1 MRYVGLVL
9 LSAFLAFGLASHV
22 QAQAETVERA
32 GGMREPGEILG
43 GPRHAKA
50 KVERYARSK
59 NSTKYIMRTIPIY
72 YKMAPRRN
80 IAPDVLV
87 AQAMVETG
95 YGRYGGDSVPW
106 NMAGIK
112 KGGAVG
118 DEPRDFEKPA
128 TARAGVRMHINHMA
142 AYTGKKPIGTPHDR
156 FYDARAAQRERGYWV
171 RNIGQLGGGVWATDT
186 SYDDK
191 IRNVLYGMKNTR

>member
-9 LSAFLAFGLASHV
+9 LSAFLAFGVASHV
-22 QAQAETVERA
+22 QAQDGTADRA
-32 GGMREPGEILG
+32 AVRDPGEILG
-43 GPRHAKA
+43 GARHSKA

-59 NSTKYIMRTIPIY
+59 DSTNVIMRTIPIY
-72 YKMAPRRN
+72 YEMAPRRN

-95 YGRYGGDSVPW
+95 YGHYGGDSEPW

-112 KGGAVG
+112 KGDTTG

-128 TARAGVRMHINHMA
+128 TARAGVRMHVNHMA

-156 FYDARAAQRERGYWV
+156 FYVAREAQQNRGYWV
-171 RNIGQLGGGVWATDT
+171 RNIGQLGGVWATDT

-191 IRNVLYGMKNTR
+191 IRSVLYGMKTS

>member
-9 LSAFLAFGLASHV
+9 LAAFVALGMASHV
-22 QAQAETVERA
+22 QAQAGAVERA
-32 GGMREPGEILG
+32 AVRDPGEILG
-43 GPRHAKA
+43 AARHSQA
-50 KVERYARSK
+50 KVERYARPR
-59 NSTKYIMRTIPIY
+59 STKYIMRTIPIY
-72 YKMAPRRN
+72 YEMAPRRN
-80 IAPDVLV
+80 IAPDVLI

-95 YGRYGGDSVPW
+95 YGNYGGDSRPW

-112 KGGAVG
+112 KGSPVG

-156 FYDARAAQRERGYWV
+156 FYEARAAQRERGYWL
-171 RNIGQLGGGVWATDT
+171 RNIGQLGGGVWATDPD
-186 SYDDK
+186 YDDK
-191 IRNVLYGMKNTR
+191 IRNVLYGMSRA

>member
-9 LSAFLAFGLASHV
+9 LSAFLTLGVASHV
-22 QAQAETVERA
+22 QAQEGTADRA
-32 GGMREPGEILG
+32 AVRDPGEILG
-43 GPRHAKA
+43 GARHSKA

-59 NSTKYIMRTIPIY
+59 DSTNVIMRTIPIY
-72 YKMAPRRN
+72 YEMAPRRN

-112 KGGAVG
+112 KGGVVG

-128 TARAGVRMHINHMA
+128 TARAGVRMHVNHMA

-171 RNIGQLGGGVWATDT
+171 RKIGQLGGGVWATDT

-191 IRNVLYGMKNTR
+191 IRSVLYGMSRA

>member
-9 LSAFLAFGLASHV
+9 LSAFLAFGVASHV
-22 QAQAETVERA
+22 RAQDGTADRA
-32 GGMREPGEILG
+32 AVRDLGEILG
-43 GPRHAKA
+43 GARHSKA

-59 NSTKYIMRTIPIY
+59 DSTNVIMRTIPIY
-72 YKMAPRRN
+72 YEMASRRN

-95 YGRYGGDSVPW
+95 YGRYGGDSEPW
-106 NMAGIK
+106 NMAGVK
-112 KGGAVG
+112 KGDATG

-128 TARAGVRMHINHMA
+128 TARAGVRMHVHRMA

-156 FYDARAAQRERGYWV
+156 FYVGREAQKNRGYWV

-191 IRNVLYGMKNTR
+191 IRSVLYGMKTS

>member
-1 MRYVGLVL
+1 
-9 LSAFLAFGLASHV
+9 
-22 QAQAETVERA
+22 
-32 GGMREPGEILG
+32 
-43 GPRHAKA
+43 
-50 KVERYARSK
+50 
-59 NSTKYIMRTIPIY
+59 
-72 YKMAPRRN
+72 
-80 IAPDVLV
+80 
-87 AQAMVETG
+87 MVETG
-95 YGRYGGDSVPW
+95 YGRYGGDSDPW

-112 KGGAVG
+112 KGDAQG

-171 RNIGQLGGGVWATDT
+171 RNIGQLGGVWATDT

-191 IRNVLYGMKNTR
+191 IRKVVYGMSRA